1 MFRIASLSLLFLLVV
16 SAPIFAQKSKKNKGQ
31 EGFISA
37 YHLAMQNGD
46 GIAARGIVYNLLAAG
61 ADSLAWQDTL
71 THLYFADGDHVQCVL
86 SGHRLLTATPKNQA
100 IRELV
105 AASEYALNKYKE
117 SLADY
122 EVLFKNS
129 SSAYHAYQIAVNQ
142 YMLQRLGECETTIQF
157 LLVDASAA
165 KQTVMIG
172 LGDGRAQEV
181 PLQAAAWNLRGVLC
195 RDLAKTQEAS
205 QCFQESLKIYPDF
218 VLAQSNLEALT
229 SQGQTSP
236 AVSKQK

>member
-1 MFRIASLSLLFLLVV
+1 MFRIAPFSLLFFLVL
-16 SAPIFAQKSKKNKGQ
+16 SAPVFAQKGKKNKGQ
-31 EGFISA
+31 EGLIGAYQSA
-37 YHLAMQNGD
+37 LQNGD
-46 GIAARGIVYNLLAAG
+46 VTAARGIVYDLLAAG

-71 THLYFADGDHVQCVL
+71 THLYFVDGNHLQCVL
-86 SGHRLLTATPKNQA
+86 SGRRLLATTPANQA

-105 AASEYALNKYKE
+105 AASEYALNSYKE

-122 EVLFKNS
+122 EVLFKS
-129 SSAYHAYQIAVNQ
+129 SSSVYHAYQIAVNQ
-142 YMLQRLGECETTIQF
+142 YMLQRLGECETTIEF
-157 LLVDASAA
+157 LLVDPTAA
-165 KQTVMIG
+165 KQKVMIG
-172 LGDGRAQEV
+172 VGDGRAQEV

-195 RDLAKTQEAS
+195 RDLAKTQEAM
-205 QCFQESLKIYPDF
+205 QCFRESLKIFPDF